1 MSLNVNNLGDVQQ
14 ATTIPAWWR
23 PKTWVFEGKI
33 TIVTYSV
40 YAYVNSSFSY
50 LLEHSKAN
58 QTSKIKK
65 KNKKLNQMKKA

>member
-50 LLEHSKAN
+50 LILFD
-58 QTSKIKK
+58 
-65 KNKKLNQMKKA
+65 